1 VADRSALA
9 TRAVASRAAAKYE
22 RHRPEDTLLYR
33 TVQAHWRTFLAEVSG
48 GAEPELPRFV
58 LEEVEAFLKCGILA
72 HGFLRVV
79 CDECHDN
86 RLVAFSCKR
95 RGFCGSCLGRRMCSP
110 RTRRNKAA
118 PEWERRCCPIGGQAG
133 NSLYIVAGRMG
144 FPQRMCRSAKKRR
157 MCAAMTA

>member
-9 TRAVASRAAAKYE
+9 TRAVASSAAAKYE
-22 RHRPEDTLLYR
+22 RHRPEDTLLYK

-48 GAEPELPRFV
+48 GAEPVLPRFV

-95 RGFCGSCLGRRMCSP
+95 RGFCGSCLGRRMCDFAAHLRDHVMP
-110 RTRRNKAA
+110 RVPVRQWVLTVPHPIRFRMAFN
-118 PEWERRCCPIGGQAG
+118 PNVTDRC
-133 NSLYIVAGRMG
+133 
-144 FPQRMCRSAKKRR
+144 
-157 MCAAMTA
+157 